1 MQQENKFSDILKSPA
16 SLAMLVIGV
25 ALVIGVPYWA
35 LQTLPGIN
43 NPITG
48 EAPAP
53 KGDPNLGINFQELAS
68 LPEELAQSA
77 SVILSQEEAVMPEA
91 LLELPATND
100 FGLIYPVTETTDT
113 TQPTLSWSLFAPGP
127 YQVVVKDRAGEIV
140 VSTQNIPN
148 TALVLQKKL
157 NPGATYTWQ
166 VTASNNESHDAVFVV
181 MTTENVTEWQRVRRD
196 FAQSHLALGLMAE
209 HFGLL
214 STAEREYQALAREF
228 PNAEAP
234 ARLLANVTALRE

>member
-1 MQQENKFSDILKSPA
+1 MEQGNKFAEMLKSPV
-16 SLAMLVIGV
+16 SVAMLVAGV
-25 ALVIGVPYWA
+25 ALVIGVPYLA

-53 KGDPNLGINFQELAS
+53 KGDPNLGINFQELAM
-68 LPEELAQSA
+68 LPDELAQSA
-77 SVILSQEEAVMPEA
+77 SVILSQEEPVMPEP
-91 LLELPATND
+91 LLELPEANG
-100 FGLIYPVTETTDT
+100 FGLIYPVTETVDT

-127 YQVVVKDRAGEIV
+127 FKVVVKDRAGEIV
-140 VSTQNIPN
+140 VSAQNVPN
-148 TALVLQKKL
+148 TALVMQKKL
-157 NPGATYTWQ
+157 NPGATYSWQ
-166 VTASNNESHDAVFVV
+166 VTASNNESQDAVFVV
-181 MTTENVTEWQRVRRD
+181 MADENVAEWQRVRRE
-196 FAQSHLALGLMAE
+196 FPQSHLALGLMAE

-234 ARLLANVTALRE
+234 ARLLANVTGLRD